1 MPTVQHQTDQHRFV
15 ADVEGGM
22 AELEYTLDGDVA
34 SFVHTLVP
42 KPARGQDVGTALVEA
57 GLEWARREGMRIVPA
72 CPFVAAYVRDHP
84 EVQDL
89 VA

>member
-1 MPTVQHQTDQHRFV
+1 MPDVRHEPDNHRFV

-22 AELEYTLDGDVA
+22 AELEYTLDGDTA

-57 GLEWARREGMRIVPA
+57 GIAWARKTGKRIVPA

-84 EVQDL
+84 EAQDL

>member
-1 MPTVQHQTDQHRFV
+1 MPDVRHETDKHRFV

-42 KPARGQDVGTALVEA
+42 KPARGQDIGTALVEA
-57 GLEWARREGMRIVPA
+57 GLSWARNEGMRIVPA
-72 CPFVAAYVRDHP
+72 CPFVAAYVKKNP
-84 EVQDL
+84 KAQDL